1 MNAFLLLFVII
12 VLLLVAELLAIAQL
26 VQIAKMKG
34 HYTDGAGLLWFIG
47 IFSTVIMVAI
57 IVALLPDRGDRAP
70 QPSEAN
76 ALPEV

>member
-12 VLLLVAELLAIAQL
+12 VLLLVAELLSIAQL

-34 HYTDGAGLLWFIG
+34 HDGAGVLWFIG
-47 IFSTVIMVAI
+47 ICGTVIMVAI